1 MTGSYKSLVDR
12 LRETRLFYKG
22 DYSIEAADR
31 IEALEAENER
41 LRKALPVDLDMT
53 ISALEAWGPQIACGY
68 VCPAAA
74 QTMFVAAQQLKA
86 ARAALKGTEQ

>member
-41 LRKALPVDLDMT
+41 LTAEVVRQMQWKTEAQNEAEELATALDNIAKECSD
-53 ISALEAWGPQIACGY
+53 AWARG
-68 VCPAAA
+68 
-74 QTMFVAAQQLKA
+74 K
-86 ARAALKGTEQ
+86 ARAALGESHE